1 MRSVGLTGGIASGKS
16 TVTATLAELGA
27 TIIDADRLGHQT
39 YEPGTE
45 TFGQVV
51 AAFGDEI
58 VGADGTI
65 DRAVLGGKV
74 FGEPGAMTKLTDI
87 VWPGIG
93 ALAVAAIEE
102 ARAAGAAVA
111 VVEAAVLFEAGW
123 EVLVDEVW
131 VITVPPAVARQRLM
145 DRNGFSAEEA
155 DKRIASQ
162 ISNAEREAR
171 ADQVISTDCS
181 LDEVRTRVEAAWQA
195 LLSRP
200 SAAG

>member
-102 ARAAGAAVA
+102 ARAAGVAVA

>member
-102 ARAAGAAVA
+102 ARAAGVAVA

-131 VITVPPAVARQRLM
+131 VITVPPAVARQRLL